1 MYEEFN
7 GTGRSLKGLQN
18 EGSYYTTW
26 SSVIK
31 GLSQNTW
38 YHHHPVTSGIS
49 HFWQNFPFSSK
60 STPYPPHT
68 HTSVFLKKKKLNKC
82 GQNPAWI
89 QISEKKTS
97 LKQLSHSVSSQH
109 KWDIHELC
117 ISENFTETSSYFVS
131 IFSWNMSL
139 HSSKRLLGH
148 KSKFSFSF
156 LPFLPFCLSF
166 LLCLYL
172 SSLLNSCPSLFFF
185 LPSPF
190 Y

>member
-1 MYEEFN
+1 M
-7 GTGRSLKGLQN
+7 R
-18 EGSYYTTW
+18 
-26 SSVIK
+26 
-31 GLSQNTW
+31 
-38 YHHHPVTSGIS
+38 
-49 HFWQNFPFSSK
+49 SK
-60 STPYPPHT
+60 S
-68 HTSVFLKKKKLNKC
+68 SLNTNLRKE
-82 GQNPAWI
+82 NKFEA
-89 QISEKKTS
+89 T
-97 LKQLSHSVSSQH
+97 LSFKVSSQH

-156 LPFLPFCLSF
+156 LPFLPFCHSF

-190 Y
+190 YLSSFPLPLVLCFLSSIAMRTSTYYSLVIVLLQSERPINFIWRQRIYLLTIWPNSTWIGS